1 MDLELLNTDD
11 PVVLD
16 CHIIS
21 RSHKSG
27 PIGCLSCMYQLPHL
41 YHKQDCLHR
50 INKEEIEDF
59 NSVIGELPSNFTPEF
74 LDFARI
80 VIPKLPM
87 D

>member
-1 MDLELLNTDD
+1 
-11 PVVLD
+11 
-16 CHIIS
+16 
-21 RSHKSG
+21 
-27 PIGCLSCMYQLPHL
+27 MYHLPHL
-41 YHKQDCLHR
+41 YDKQDCLHR

-59 NSVIGELPSNFTPEF
+59 DSVIGELPSNFTPEF